1 MAAASGRGGGG
12 RSRAAPAW
20 ETQGGVRICIGEA
33 AREAPDGGRGAAA
46 CGAELLQR
54 GRCRAAGGAA
64 QVRPRWRR
72 KAAARSAAFSAA
84 VLLLFTRQRD
94 LAAAAFLDNVMI
106 NLQMK
111 NNRVNWETVWD
122 EFFSYTKDLGS
133 ASIVPRY
140 TAVAVEAVATGWK
153 QKKIAFL
160 FLSSIASPILPFTWT
175 QHSPT

>member
-94 LAAAAFLDNVMI
+94 LAAAAFLVRSCSLVRANY
-106 NLQMK
+106 
-111 NNRVNWETVWD
+111 
-122 EFFSYTKDLGS
+122 YTCHKLEDDLLHCQ
-133 ASIVPRY
+133 
-140 TAVAVEAVATGWK
+140 TC
-153 QKKIAFL
+153 
-160 FLSSIASPILPFTWT
+160 SIALICMNLRKCPF
-175 QHSPT
+175 QFQS